1 MLSPDQLALLQR
13 LSGQMTG
20 YAYALIHDRDRALDL
35 VQDAILRA
43 MEARRVP
50 VDAPAFR
57 VWFTRIVRN
66 LWIDGFRAERRRAET
81 IVGSA
86 EDLAKDLAEPAARFD
101 TEDLILNRMVVRH
114 AFFDLS
120 ADHRDVL
127 ALVDIAGFSY
137 DEAAQTLEIN
147 RGTVMSRV
155 SRARQQLLGKLG
167 DGQADGQAGGKVVPF
182 PLTRRGGGHG

>member
-43 MEARRVP
+43 MEARRAP

-81 IVGSA
+81 VVGSA
-86 EDLAKDLAEPAARFD
+86 DDLAEPAARFD
-101 TEDLILNRMVVRH
+101 TEDVILNRMVVRH
-114 AFFDLS
+114 AFFELS

-155 SRARQQLLGKLG
+155 SRARQQLLCKLG
-167 DGQADGQAGGKVVPF
+167 DGQAGGQVVPF
-182 PLTRRGGGHG
+182 PLARRGGRHG